1 MKILSLHLGHHVT
14 SALWPSSLNPRP
26 STSGHPALGA
36 QKARARFAVLAAVA
50 LALLALTPSSRAT
63 LLLTDDFTGYSAGN
77 LGGQGAWTQSG
88 TGPAAA
94 AASTTPLTYSGY
106 NGGGGNYAVIPTAT
120 ASSSKCYKSFT
131 STTAIGNT
139 FYASFLLN
147 LTTATANGAATGN
160 YFISLGDP
168 AAGTTYA
175 PRLFA
180 KVSGSGF
187 ILGVSKLSN
196 TANYGATEFA
206 FNTTYLVVIRFS
218 GVAGS
223 LNDQAYVWI
232 NPSLATEPATGSAE
246 CSDTTGNDP
255 GYSGGNIG
263 DFVWHSRN
271 VDNPSGAFDAVRVA
285 AASTS
290 AAAWADL
297 AAATGATAP
306 TVTTQAASSPSTSGA
321 TLNGTI
327 TGNGGAALT
336 DRGFYWK
343 TSPGVTTSDTLLSE
357 GGTALG
363 AFSKPLSGLSVNTI
377 YYYRAYGANSVGTGI
392 GTSDVSFYTLANT
405 PTAPTVGNP
414 TAGTLDVAIGGS
426 DGNPG
431 ITTYAIKEAGGQFV
445 QVSGALGAVAVYQT
459 AALWATT
466 TVTGLGPSTPYS
478 FTVQAKNGDGVA
490 TSFGPPAGA
499 STSAGTIVP
508 AVTTQAA
515 SSISTSGATLNG
527 TVTSDGGAA
536 LTDRGFYWSIAS
548 PVSTSD
554 TQLSA
559 GGTAVGAFSKPLS
572 GLSLNTVYYYR
583 TYAVNSVGTAL
594 DSSEVSFYT
603 LANTPSAPTVDTPTR
618 TSLNVT
624 IASGDGNPPTT
635 VYAIQE
641 TQSGNYVQTN
651 GLLGAS
657 AAYQTAGAWGT
668 KTVNGLSYA
677 ATHTF
682 QVKAQNGSGTDTA
695 FGQPASG
702 TTTAAPLAAWDLT
715 GVNTGPATVAA
726 TVFNVNLA
734 SPNTITRGAGAAGS
748 TANNSFRTTGFKND
762 GISTLSNDFFQVTLA
777 AVAGG
782 TLSLSTIDA
791 RFNGTSTYFAG
802 AGVSSQFAY
811 SLDGTTFNLIG
822 SPFILTAA
830 TSMPQI
836 SLSGISDLQ
845 NVPASTTVYLRYF
858 ASGQTATGGWGF
870 FSPTLGSYGLDIGGN
885 VTASSLASV
894 TISNIIGTT
903 LTYGGG
909 AGSRFIL
916 LTTNNATAPLAN
928 WTRLLTNPATPG
940 TFAIPAVGTGT
951 PVFYSIKSE

>member
-1 MKILSLHLGHHVT
+1 
-14 SALWPSSLNPRP
+14 
-26 STSGHPALGA
+26 
-36 QKARARFAVLAAVA
+36 
-50 LALLALTPSSRAT
+50 
-63 LLLTDDFTGYSAGN
+63 
-77 LGGQGAWTQSG
+77 
-88 TGPAAA
+88 
-94 AASTTPLTYSGY
+94 
-106 NGGGGNYAVIPTAT
+106 
-120 ASSSKCYKSFT
+120 
-131 STTAIGNT
+131 
-139 FYASFLLN
+139 
-147 LTTATANGAATGN
+147 
-160 YFISLGDP
+160 
-168 AAGTTYA
+168 
-175 PRLFA
+175 
-180 KVSGSGF
+180 
-187 ILGVSKLSN
+187 
-196 TANYGATEFA
+196 
-206 FNTTYLVVIRFS
+206 
-218 GVAGS
+218 
-223 LNDQAYVWI
+223 
-232 NPSLATEPATGSAE
+232 LATEPATGSAE

-255 GYSGGNIG
+255 ASNLGN
-263 DFVWHSRN
+263 FVWHNRGIN
-271 VDNPSGAFDAVRVA
+271 NPVGSFDAVRLA

-306 TVTTQAASSPSTSGA
+306 IVTTQPASNPSTSGA
-321 TLNGTI
+321 TLNGTV
-327 TGNGGAALT
+327 TGTGGAALT

-357 GGTALG
+357 GGTSVAG
-363 AFSKPLSGLSVNTI
+363 FSKPLSGLSVNTI
-377 YYYRAYGANSVGTGI
+377 YYYRAYAANSVGTGI
-392 GTSDVSFYTLANT
+392 GNSDVSFYTLANT

-414 TAGTLDVAIGGS
+414 MTATLDVTIGGA

-445 QVSGALGAVAVYQT
+445 QASGALGGPAVYQT

-559 GGTAVGAFSKPLS
+559 GGTAVGAFSKPLP
-572 GLSLNTVYYYR
+572 GLSVNTVYYYR
-583 TYAVNSVGTAL
+583 TYAMNSVGTGL
-594 DSSEVSFYT
+594 DSAEISFYT
-603 LANTPSAPTVDTPTR
+603 LANTPGTPTVDTPTR

-624 IASGDGNPPTT
+624 IASGDGNPPAT

-677 ATHTF
+677 TTHTF

-695 FGQPASG
+695 FGPPASG

-726 TVFNVNLA
+726 TVFNVNLT

-762 GISTLSNDFFQVTLA
+762 GISTANTDYFQITLA
-777 AVAGG
+777 AAAGG

-791 RFNGTSTYFAG
+791 RFSGTATYFAG

-845 NVPASTTVYLRYF
+845 NVPASTTVYLRYY

-870 FSPTLGSYGLDIGGN
+870 FSPTLGCYGLDIGGN
-885 VTASSLASV
+885 VTVSSLASV

-928 WTRLLTNPATPG
+928 WTRLLTNSAAPSG
-940 TFAIPAVGTGT
+940 TFTIPAVGTGT